1 MQKPRESGSSSLQH
15 DVRRIGSK
23 GDLQKKNN
31 KKCEQPSR
39 ITNFTQHFF
48 HLKEP
53 YSRQVQAESPS
64 SSEPRVALQ
73 QLLEKWH
80 LDTCC
85 SLDGSTLPR
94 SARERYDREHTTI
107 EKANPPEETELESL
121 LERAKPQLPSEAI
134 RAWEIVEKYL
144 ENGENK
150 PSDAEYINSL
160 KGLLRRLSPEM
171 MKEYEED
178 HGIEFVLSK
187 GPRPSKKNNETSGK
201 WELHIPTKY
210 EYPTKGMILRCFD
223 RILGIEEAEYEKKT
237 AQSSFSRTKIVEDR
251 VPSRQERRAIF
262 AARVFQANMKLG
274 EKGWS
279 IEGYELAE
287 KYYKDYDDFIRD
299 NFKKGLI
306 DTNTPREKLWQMVNE
321 HATRKLLETSVPP
334 EGVPR
339 VFFPLYPGAYFE
351 EFNIKQRSRKSKSGN
366 PDHLYLVAEPIE
378 LGSPAFDTLMG
389 EMSRRKEMPRKEMPK
404 RMLRKDTVLNVVI
417 TLDKKILVLPCFF
430 REGQQ
435 SQHSIVAKGN
445 PVAWAGEVIIKGKKV
460 IKINDQSGHFKTFDY
475 NEEVQ
480 KALSDFALQTFR
492 DQGYEV
498 PSEVELTRKRPVA
511 R

>member
-15 DVRRIGSK
+15 DVRRIDSK

-237 AQSSFSRTKIVEDR
+237 AQSSSSRTKIVEDR
-251 VPSRQERRAIF
+251 VPSRLERRAIF

-287 KYYKDYDDFIRD
+287 KYYKDYGDFIRD

-351 EFNIKQRSRKSKSGN
+351 EFNIKERKKPCLGKADLN
-366 PDHLYLVAEPIE
+366 YLVIDPIE
-378 LGSPAFDTLMG
+378 LGSPNFVTLIE
-389 EMSRRKEMPRKEMPK
+389 EMSGKK
-404 RMLRKDTVLNVVI
+404 LKDTVLNAVI
-417 TLDKKILVLPCFF
+417 MPDKKILVLPCFF
-430 REGQQ
+430 QEGQR

-445 PVAWAGEVIIKGKKV
+445 SCAWAGEVTIDIKEKKV
-460 IKINDQSGHFKTFDY
+460 TSISDKAGHFLPFDY
-475 NEEVQ
+475 DEKVQ
-480 KALSDFALQTFR
+480 DAISNFALQTFR
-492 DQGYEV
+492 EQGYDV
-498 PSEVELTRKRPVA
+498 PSEVELVIREKHSKNK
-511 R
+511 